1 MKFAP
6 APGCWTASVR
16 SSPAAP
22 PVQSRIRPMSATA
35 EYLAPP
41 LAPAEATCFHCG
53 LPVPPGARF
62 AAVIDGQP
70 RSMCCHGCQ
79 AVAEAIVAAGLS
91 DFYRHRTAPSRRAE
105 DLIPEQLRGLE
116 LYDRPDLQQ
125 SFVRAE
131 NEHVREAALILE
143 GIVCAA
149 CVWLSERHVSALPG
163 VLEFRVNYSTH
174 RARVRWDQ
182 RQIKLSDILAA
193 IAAIGYIAHPF
204 DPSRQE
210 ALQKRER
217 AVALRRLAVAGL
229 GSMQVMMLAVGLY
242 VGEHQG
248 MEEWIR
254 EFLRWIC
261 LIISVPVV
269 GYSAQPFYTAAWRDL
284 RNWQPGMDVPV
295 SLAILAA
302 FAASVW
308 HTWQGGGEVYYDSV
322 TMFVFFLLTGRFLE
336 MTARHRAGQI
346 SEALV
351 RMLPATATR
360 LDSAGAETVVP
371 IAELAPGDRVLVRP
385 GETIPA
391 DGRVEEGA
399 SSVDESLLTGE
410 SLPVPRCGG
419 EALIGGSVNTES
431 PLVMRVEKVGT
442 DTVLSAIVRLLDR
455 AQGEKPRLALLADR
469 IAGWFV
475 AAVLVVAAVVLSA
488 WWALSDFD
496 TAFRI
501 TLSVLVVTCP
511 CALSLA
517 TPTAIVAATG
527 ALTRMGVLTTR
538 GHALETLARA
548 THAIFDKTGT
558 LTYGRPQ
565 VVAVEPLVDGL
576 EPRRC
581 LALAAALERGSEHPV
596 GRALAEAAGPALP
609 TATELHN
616 TPGSG
621 VEGWIEGRRY
631 RVGRPEFAGAPPA
644 GGAAGRDDLDAAST
658 WVALGDDSGLLAWFQ
673 LSDALRPGAA
683 AAVVALQARGLKVE
697 LLSGDRPEAVAH
709 VARELAIATARGSM
723 SPQDKLE
730 RLRELQGQGAVVAM
744 VGDGVNDAPVL
755 AAAQISLAMGSGTQ
769 LAHAT
774 ADMILLSE
782 RLEHLVRGV
791 DMARRTLVIMR
802 ENFAWAIGYNL
813 VALPLAAGGWLTP
826 WMSAIGMS
834 FSSLLVVVNALRLR
848 RP

>member
-1 MKFAP
+1 
-6 APGCWTASVR
+6 
-16 SSPAAP
+16 
-22 PVQSRIRPMSATA
+22 
-35 EYLAPP
+35 
-41 LAPAEATCFHCG
+41 
-53 LPVPPGARF
+53 
-62 AAVIDGQP
+62 
-70 RSMCCHGCQ
+70 MCCHGCA
-79 AVAEAIVAAGLS
+79 AVADAIMAAGLS
-91 DFYRHRTAPSRRAE
+91 DFYRHRTVNSRRPE

-116 LYDRPDLQQ
+116 LYDRADLQQ

-131 NEHVREAALILE
+131 DAHVREASLILE

-149 CVWLSERHVSALPG
+149 CVWLSEHHVGQLPG

-174 RARVRWDQ
+174 RARVRWDE
-182 RQIKLSDILAA
+182 RQTRLSEILKA

-229 GSMQVMMLAVGLY
+229 CSMQVMMIAVGLY
-242 VGEHQG
+242 AGEYQG
-248 MEEWIR
+248 MEVWIR
-254 EFLRWIC
+254 DFLRWIC
-261 LIISVPVV
+261 LILAIPVV
-269 GYSAQPFYTAAWRDL
+269 TYSAMPFYTAAWRDL
-284 RNWQPGMDVPV
+284 RNGRLGMDVPV
-295 SLAILAA
+295 ALAVLAA

-308 HTWQGGGEVYYDSV
+308 YTWQGGGEVYYDSV

-360 LDSAGAETVVP
+360 LDADGSESVVP
-371 IAELAPGDRVLVRP
+371 IAELVPGDRVLVRP

-391 DGRVEEGA
+391 DGRVEDGA

-410 SLPVPRCGG
+410 SLPVPRQRG
-419 EALIGGSVNTES
+419 EALIGGAVNVES
-431 PLVMRVEKVGT
+431 PLVMRVEKVGA

-475 AAVLVVAAVVLSA
+475 AALLVVAAGVFLT
-488 WWALSDFD
+488 WWSLRDFD

-501 TLSVLVVTCP
+501 MLSVLVVTCP

-517 TPTAIVAATG
+517 TPTAIIAATG
-527 ALTRMGVLTTR
+527 ALTRLGVLTTR
-538 GHALETLARA
+538 GHALETLART
-548 THAIFDKTGT
+548 THVIFDKTGT

-565 VVAVEPLVDGL
+565 VVAVEPVGAGL

-581 LALAAALERGSEHPV
+581 LALAAALERGSEHPI
-596 GRALAEAAGPALP
+596 GRALTAAAGAATEAATDLR
-609 TATELHN
+609 N

-621 VEGWIEGRRY
+621 VEGWIGGRRY
-631 RVGRPEFAGAPPA
+631 RVGRPEFVL
-644 GGAAGRDDLDAAST
+644 AASDRAVVSRTDLGVSST
-658 WVALGDDSGLLAWFQ
+658 WVALGDDSGPLAWFE
-673 LSDALRPGAA
+673 LTDTLRPGAA
-683 AAVVALQARGLKVE
+683 AAVSALKARGLVVE

-709 VARELAIATARGSM
+709 VAEELAIARAEGGL
-723 SPQDKLE
+723 SPQDKLD
-730 RLRELQGQGAVVAM
+730 RLRTLQDQGAIVAM

-782 RLEHLVRGV
+782 RLDHLVSGV
-791 DMARRTLVIMR
+791 DMARRALVIMR

-813 VALPLAAGGWLTP
+813 VALPLAAGGWLAP
-826 WMSAIGMS
+826 WMSALGMS

-848 RP
+848 RL

>member
-1 MKFAP
+1 
-6 APGCWTASVR
+6 
-16 SSPAAP
+16 
-22 PVQSRIRPMSATA
+22 
-35 EYLAPP
+35 
-41 LAPAEATCFHCG
+41 
-53 LPVPPGARF
+53 
-62 AAVIDGQP
+62 
-70 RSMCCHGCQ
+70 MCCHGCE
-79 AVAEAIVAAGLS
+79 AVAAAIVAAGLT
-91 DFYRHRTAPSRRAE
+91 DFYHHRTALSRRPE

-116 LYDRPDLQQ
+116 LYDRPDLQR

-149 CVWLSERHVSALPG
+149 CVWLSERHVNALPG

-174 RARVRWDQ
+174 RARVRWDE
-182 RQIKLSDILAA
+182 RQTRLSEILAA

-242 VGEHQG
+242 AGDYQG
-248 MEEWIR
+248 MEPWIR
-254 EFLRWIC
+254 DFLRWIC
-261 LIISVPVV
+261 LILTVPVV
-269 GYSAQPFYTAAWRDL
+269 TYSAQSFYSAAWRDL
-284 RNWQPGMDVPV
+284 RNRQLGMDVPV

-302 FAASVW
+302 FVASVW
-308 HTWQGGGEVYYDSV
+308 YTWQGGGEVYYDSV
-322 TMFVFFLLTGRFLE
+322 TMFVFFLLAGRFLE
-336 MTARHRAGQI
+336 MTARHRAGRI

-360 LDSAGAETVVP
+360 LDLAGGETVVP

-391 DGRVEEGA
+391 DGRVLEGA
-399 SSVDESLLTGE
+399 SNVDESLLTGE
-410 SLPVPRCGG
+410 SLPVPRCLG
-419 EALIGGSVNTES
+419 EELIGGSVNVES
-431 PLVMRVEKVGT
+431 PLVMRVEKVGA

-475 AAVLVVAAVVLSA
+475 AALLVVAAAVLLT
-488 WWALSDFD
+488 WWSLSDFD
-496 TAFRI
+496 TAFRV

-527 ALTRMGVLTTR
+527 ALTRLGLLTTR

-548 THAIFDKTGT
+548 THVIFDKTGT

-565 VVAVEPLVDGL
+565 AVAVEPVGGL
-576 EPRRC
+576 EARRC

-596 GRALAEAAGPALP
+596 GRALAGAAGSTMSGAS
-609 TATELHN
+609 ELRN

-621 VEGWIEGRRY
+621 MEGWVEGRRY
-631 RVGRPEFAGAPPA
+631 RVGRPEFVAELSGTAVTEHV
-644 GGAAGRDDLDAAST
+644 DLEAAST
-658 WVALGDDSGLLAWFQ
+658 WVALGDATGLLAWFQ
-673 LSDALRPGAA
+673 LTDALRSGAVDAVA
-683 AAVVALQARGLKVE
+683 ALRTRGLTVE

-709 VARELAIATARGSM
+709 VAQEVAIGSARGGM

-730 RLRELQGQGAVVAM
+730 RLRELQRQGAVVAM

-755 AAAQISLAMGSGTQ
+755 AAAQVSLAMGSGTQ

-774 ADMILLSE
+774 ADMVLLSE

-791 DMARRTLVIMR
+791 DMARRTLLIMR

-813 VALPLAAGGWLTP
+813 VALPLAAGGLLTP

-848 RP
+848 QS

>member
-1 MKFAP
+1 
-6 APGCWTASVR
+6 
-16 SSPAAP
+16 
-22 PVQSRIRPMSATA
+22 MS
-35 EYLAPP
+35 
-41 LAPAEATCFHCG
+41 APAESLVSNLSAAAENSCFHCG
-53 LPVPPGARF
+53 LPIPPGTHY
-62 AAVIDGQP
+62 AAVIDGQRQP
-70 RSMCCHGCQ
+70 MCCHGCE
-79 AVAEAIVAAGLS
+79 AVAEAIVVAGLT
-91 DFYRHRTAPSRRAE
+91 DFYHHRTAPSRRAE
-105 DLIPEQLRGLE
+105 DLIPEQLRGLA
-116 LYDRPDLQQ
+116 LYDRPDLQK

-131 NEHVREAALILE
+131 GEHVREAALILE

-149 CVWLSERHVSALPG
+149 CVWLNERHVNRLPG

-174 RARVRWDQ
+174 RARLRWDE

-204 DPSRQE
+204 DPNRQE

-242 VGEHQG
+242 VGDFQG
-248 MEEWIR
+248 MDDWIR
-254 EFLRWIC
+254 EFLRWVC
-261 LIISVPVV
+261 LILAVPVV
-269 GYSAQPFYTAAWRDL
+269 TYSAQSFYSGAWRDL
-284 RNWQPGMDVPV
+284 RRRQPGMDVPV

-302 FAASVW
+302 FIASVW
-308 HTWQGGGEVYYDSV
+308 HTWKGGGEVYYDSV

-336 MTARHRAGQI
+336 MAARHRAAQI

-360 LDSAGAETVVP
+360 LSAAGEEEIIA

-391 DGRVEEGA
+391 DGCIIEGA

-410 SLPVPRCGG
+410 SLPLPRRFG
-419 EALIGGSVNTES
+419 EALIGGAVNIES
-431 PLVMRVEKVGT
+431 PLVMRVEKVGA
-442 DTVLSAIVRLLDR
+442 DTVLSAISRLLDR
-455 AQGEKPRLALLADR
+455 AQSEKPRLALLADR

-475 AAVLVVAAVVLSA
+475 AALLAVAAVVLAA
-488 WWALSDFD
+488 WWSLSDFD
-496 TAFRI
+496 TAFRV

-527 ALTRMGVLTTR
+527 ALTRLGLLTTR
-538 GHALETLARA
+538 GHTLETLART
-548 THAIFDKTGT
+548 THIIFDKTGT
-558 LTYGRPQ
+558 LTFGRPQ
-565 VVAVEPLVDGL
+565 VAAVEMVDGL
-576 EPRRC
+576 EARRA

-596 GRALAEAAGPALP
+596 GRALAEAAGESVPAA
-609 TATELHN
+609 TAVRN

-621 VEGWIEGRRY
+621 IEGWIEGRRY
-631 RVGRPEFAGAPPA
+631 RVGRLEFVAELSGAVVSE
-644 GGAAGRDDLDAAST
+644 RDDFDAAST
-658 WVALGDDSGLLAWFQ
+658 WVVLGNETGLLAWFQ
-673 LSDALRPGAA
+673 LTDTLRPGAA
-683 AAVVALQARGLKVE
+683 AAVQALQARGLTVE
-697 LLSGDRPEAVAH
+697 LLSGDRPDAVAH
-709 VARELAIATARGSM
+709 IAREAGIAMATGGL
-723 SPQDKLE
+723 SPQDKLD
-730 RLRELQGQGAVVAM
+730 RLRELQCQGAVVAM

-755 AAAQISLAMGSGTQ
+755 AAAQVSLAMGSGTQ

-782 RLEHLVRGV
+782 KLEHLVGGV
-791 DMARRTLVIMR
+791 DMARRTLAIMR

-813 VALPLAAGGWLTP
+813 LALPLAAGGWLTP

-834 FSSLLVVVNALRLR
+834 CSSLLVVVNALRLR
-848 RP
+848 RL

>member
-1 MKFAP
+1 
-6 APGCWTASVR
+6 
-16 SSPAAP
+16 
-22 PVQSRIRPMSATA
+22 
-35 EYLAPP
+35 
-41 LAPAEATCFHCG
+41 
-53 LPVPPGARF
+53 
-62 AAVIDGQP
+62 
-70 RSMCCHGCQ
+70 MCCHGCE
-79 AVAEAIVAAGLS
+79 AVAEAIVAAGLT

-116 LYDRPDLQQ
+116 LYDRPDLQK

-131 NEHVREAALILE
+131 SEHVREAALILE

-149 CVWLSERHVSALPG
+149 CAWLNERHVNRLPG

-174 RARVRWDQ
+174 RARLRWDEQ
-182 RQIKLSDILAA
+182 HIKLSDILAA
-193 IAAIGYIAHPF
+193 IAAIGYVAHPF
-204 DPSRQE
+204 DPNRQE

-217 AVALRRLAVAGL
+217 SVALRRLAVAGL

-242 VGEHQG
+242 VGDYQG
-248 MEEWIR
+248 MEDWIR

-261 LIISVPVV
+261 LILAVPVV
-269 GYSAQPFYTAAWRDL
+269 TYSAQSFYQGAWRDL
-284 RNWQPGMDVPV
+284 RRRQLGMDVPV

-302 FAASVW
+302 FLASVW
-308 HTWQGGGEVYYDSV
+308 HTWQGSGEIYYDSV

-336 MTARHRAGQI
+336 MTARHRAAQI

-360 LDSAGAETVVP
+360 LNAANEEEIVP

-385 GETIPA
+385 GETLPA
-391 DGRVEEGA
+391 DGRIIEGA

-410 SLPVPRCGG
+410 SLPLPRQVG
-419 EALIGGSVNTES
+419 EALIGGAVNVDS
-431 PLVMRVEKVGT
+431 PLVMRVEKVGA
-442 DTVLSAIVRLLDR
+442 DTVLSAISRLLDR
-455 AQGEKPRLALLADR
+455 AQSEKPRLALLADR
-469 IAGWFV
+469 IAGGFV
-475 AAVLVVAAVVLSA
+475 AALLIVAAVVLAA
-488 WWALSDFD
+488 WWSLSDFD

-527 ALTRMGVLTTR
+527 ALTRIGLLTTR

-548 THAIFDKTGT
+548 THVIFDKTGT
-558 LTYGRPQ
+558 LTFGRPQ
-565 VVAVEPLVDGL
+565 VAAVETVGGL
-576 EPRRC
+576 EARRG

-596 GRALAEAAGPALP
+596 GRALAEAAGEMIPL
-609 TATELHN
+609 ATDVHN

-621 VEGWIEGRRY
+621 IEGWIEGRRY
-631 RVGRPEFAGAPPA
+631 RVGRPEFV
-644 GGAAGRDDLDAAST
+644 AALSQSAVSGRDDLDAAST
-658 WVALGDDSGLLAWFQ
+658 WVALGDETGLLAWFQ
-673 LSDALRPGAA
+673 LTDTLRPGAA
-683 AAVVALQARGLKVE
+683 AAVKALQARGLTVE
-697 LLSGDRPEAVAH
+697 LLSGDRPDAVAH
-709 VARELAIATARGSM
+709 IAREVGIATATGGL
-723 SPQDKLE
+723 SPQDKLD
-730 RLRELQGQGAVVAM
+730 RLRELQRQGAVAAM

-755 AAAQISLAMGSGTQ
+755 AAAQVSLAMGSGTQ

-782 RLEHLVRGV
+782 KLECLVNGV
-791 DMARRTLVIMR
+791 DMARRTLTIMR

-813 VALPLAAGGWLTP
+813 IALPLAAGGWLTP

-834 FSSLLVVVNALRLR
+834 GSSLLVVLNALRLR
-848 RP
+848 RL

>member
-1 MKFAP
+1 
-6 APGCWTASVR
+6 
-16 SSPAAP
+16 
-22 PVQSRIRPMSATA
+22 
-35 EYLAPP
+35 
-41 LAPAEATCFHCG
+41 
-53 LPVPPGARF
+53 
-62 AAVIDGQP
+62 
-70 RSMCCHGCQ
+70 MCCHGCE
-79 AVAEAIVAAGLS
+79 AVAEAIVAAGLT

-116 LYDRPDLQQ
+116 LYDRPDLQK

-131 NEHVREAALILE
+131 GEHVREAALILE

-149 CVWLSERHVSALPG
+149 CVWLNERHVNRLPG

-174 RARVRWDQ
+174 RARLRWDEQ
-182 RQIKLSDILAA
+182 HIKLSDILAA
-193 IAAIGYIAHPF
+193 IAAIGYVAHPF
-204 DPSRQE
+204 DPNRQE

-217 AVALRRLAVAGL
+217 SVALRRLAVAGL

-242 VGEHQG
+242 VGDYQG
-248 MEEWIR
+248 MEDWIR

-261 LIISVPVV
+261 LILAVPVV
-269 GYSAQPFYTAAWRDL
+269 TYSAQSFYQGAWRDL
-284 RNWQPGMDVPV
+284 RRRQLGMDVPV

-302 FAASVW
+302 FLASVW
-308 HTWQGGGEVYYDSV
+308 HTWQGSGEIYYDSV

-336 MTARHRAGQI
+336 MTARHRAAQI

-360 LDSAGAETVVP
+360 LNAANEEEIVP

-385 GETIPA
+385 GETLPA
-391 DGRVEEGA
+391 DGRIIEGA

-410 SLPVPRCGG
+410 SLPLPRQVG
-419 EALIGGSVNTES
+419 EALIGGAVNVDS
-431 PLVMRVEKVGT
+431 PLVMRVEKVGA
-442 DTVLSAIVRLLDR
+442 DTVLSAISRLLDR
-455 AQGEKPRLALLADR
+455 AQSEKPRLALLADR
-469 IAGWFV
+469 IAGGFV
-475 AAVLVVAAVVLSA
+475 AALLIVAAVVLAA
-488 WWALSDFD
+488 WWSLSDFD

-527 ALTRMGVLTTR
+527 ALTRIGLLTTR

-548 THAIFDKTGT
+548 THVIFDKTGT
-558 LTYGRPQ
+558 LTFGRPQ
-565 VVAVEPLVDGL
+565 VAAVETVGGL
-576 EPRRC
+576 EARRG

-596 GRALAEAAGPALP
+596 GRALAEAAGEMIPL
-609 TATELHN
+609 ATDVHN

-621 VEGWIEGRRY
+621 IEGWIEGRRY
-631 RVGRPEFAGAPPA
+631 RVGRPEFV
-644 GGAAGRDDLDAAST
+644 AALSQSAVSGRDDLDAAST
-658 WVALGDDSGLLAWFQ
+658 WVALGDETGLLAWFQ
-673 LSDALRPGAA
+673 LTDTLRPGAA
-683 AAVVALQARGLKVE
+683 AAVKALQARGLTVE
-697 LLSGDRPEAVAH
+697 LLSGDRPDAVAH
-709 VARELAIATARGSM
+709 IAREVGIATATGGL
-723 SPQDKLE
+723 SPQDKLD
-730 RLRELQGQGAVVAM
+730 RLRELQRQGAVAAM

-755 AAAQISLAMGSGTQ
+755 AAAQVSLAMGSGTQ

-782 RLEHLVRGV
+782 KLECLVNGV
-791 DMARRTLVIMR
+791 DMARRTLTIMR

-813 VALPLAAGGWLTP
+813 IALPLAAGGWLTP

-834 FSSLLVVVNALRLR
+834 GSSLLVVLNALRLR
-848 RP
+848 RL

>member
-1 MKFAP
+1 
-6 APGCWTASVR
+6 
-16 SSPAAP
+16 
-22 PVQSRIRPMSATA
+22 MS
-35 EYLAPP
+35 
-41 LAPAEATCFHCG
+41 APAESLVSNLSAAAESSCFHCG
-53 LPVPPGARF
+53 LPIPPGTHY
-62 AAVIDGQP
+62 AAVIDGQRQP
-70 RSMCCHGCQ
+70 MCCHGCE
-79 AVAEAIVAAGLS
+79 AVAEAIVAAGLT
-91 DFYRHRTAPSRRAE
+91 DFYHHRTAPSRRAE
-105 DLIPEQLRGLE
+105 DLIPEQLRGLA
-116 LYDRPDLQQ
+116 LYDRPDLQK

-131 NEHVREAALILE
+131 GEHVREAALILE

-149 CVWLSERHVSALPG
+149 CVWLSERHVNRLPG

-174 RARVRWDQ
+174 RARLRWDE

-204 DPSRQE
+204 DPNRQE

-242 VGEHQG
+242 VGDFQG
-248 MEEWIR
+248 MDDWIR
-254 EFLRWIC
+254 EFLRWVC
-261 LIISVPVV
+261 LILAVPVV
-269 GYSAQPFYTAAWRDL
+269 TYSAQSFYSGAWRDL
-284 RNWQPGMDVPV
+284 RRRQPGMDVPV

-302 FAASVW
+302 FIASVW
-308 HTWQGGGEVYYDSV
+308 HTWKGGGEVYYDSV

-336 MTARHRAGQI
+336 MAARHRAAQI

-360 LDSAGAETVVP
+360 LSAAGEEEIIA

-391 DGRVEEGA
+391 DGCIIEGA

-410 SLPVPRCGG
+410 SLPLPRQLG
-419 EALIGGSVNTES
+419 EALIGGAVNIES
-431 PLVMRVEKVGT
+431 PLVMRVEKVGA
-442 DTVLSAIVRLLDR
+442 DTVLSAISRLLDR
-455 AQGEKPRLALLADR
+455 AQSEKPRLALLADR

-475 AAVLVVAAVVLSA
+475 AALLAVAAVVLAA
-488 WWALSDFD
+488 WWSLSDFD
-496 TAFRI
+496 TAFRV

-527 ALTRMGVLTTR
+527 ALTRLGLLTTR
-538 GHALETLARA
+538 GHTLETLART
-548 THAIFDKTGT
+548 THIIFDKTGT
-558 LTYGRPQ
+558 LTFGRPQ
-565 VVAVEPLVDGL
+565 VAAVEMVDGL
-576 EPRRC
+576 EARRA

-596 GRALAEAAGPALP
+596 GRALAEAAGESVPAA
-609 TATELHN
+609 TAVRN

-621 VEGWIEGRRY
+621 IEGWIEGRRY
-631 RVGRPEFAGAPPA
+631 RVGRLEFVAELSGAVVSE
-644 GGAAGRDDLDAAST
+644 RDDFDAAST
-658 WVALGDDSGLLAWFQ
+658 WVVLGDETGLLAWFQ
-673 LSDALRPGAA
+673 LTDTLRPGAA
-683 AAVVALQARGLKVE
+683 AAVQALQARGLTVE
-697 LLSGDRPEAVAH
+697 LLSGDRPDAVAH
-709 VARELAIATARGSM
+709 IAREAGIAMATGGL
-723 SPQDKLE
+723 SPQDKLD
-730 RLRELQGQGAVVAM
+730 RLRELQCQGAVVAM

-755 AAAQISLAMGSGTQ
+755 AAAQVSLAMGSGTQ

-782 RLEHLVRGV
+782 KLEHLVGGV
-791 DMARRTLVIMR
+791 DMARRTLAIMR

-813 VALPLAAGGWLTP
+813 LALPLAAGGWLTP

-834 FSSLLVVVNALRLR
+834 CSSLLVVVNALRLR
-848 RP
+848 RL